1 MKRFQLACGV
11 AIAGALLAAP
21 GARAQEV
28 IFDAAPNNDLPAF
41 VDQQFADFPDFSTY
55 LLACVTIERD
65 TFIHDVTT
73 YYTNANNL
81 WPQGQIEAVLNITRQ
96 DNGLPPNDY
105 DPGGPQVGGAG
116 LKVLADMS
124 ANGDRLSLTAHLD
137 GGITLEAGKYWIGLT
152 PKLDFGMFGQEFHKG
167 SDFFEKNTAGRNPGG
182 GFGVGTDWFDAG
194 LVFGG
199 VDWGMALTIT
209 GKNVPT
215 PGALALLGIAGLL
228 VTGRRR
234 R

>member
-28 IFDAAPNNDLPAF
+28 IFDAPPNNDLPAF

-55 LLACVTIERD
+55 LVACVTLERD
-65 TFIHDVTT
+65 TFIHDITT
-73 YYTNANNL
+73 YYTNFNGI
-81 WPQGQIEAVLNITRQ
+81 WPIGTISAVLNIIPQ
-96 DNGLPPNDY
+96 GDGLPSNDH
-105 DPGGPQVGGAG
+105 DPSEGAGG
-116 LKVLADMS
+116 LKVEADMA
-124 ANGDRLSLTAHLD
+124 ANGNRLSLTARLD
-137 GGITLEAGKYWIGLT
+137 GAITLEAGKYWIGLT
-152 PKLDFGMFGQEFHKG
+152 PSLDFGGFGQEFHKG
-167 SDFFEKNTAGRNPGG
+167 SDFFEKNTAGRNPNG
-182 GFGVGTDWFDAG
+182 GFGVGTDWFEAG
-194 LVFGG
+194 PVFGG
-199 VDWGMALTIT
+199 IDWGMALTVT